1 VGSGNA
7 SEAAAGRTVISR
19 RRTSQNMM
27 LNDRLTTKYPKMAR
41 FVENLHTK
49 ALSLLA
55 AGALTSLQDHSLAT

>member
-1 VGSGNA
+1 MGSGNA
-7 SEAAAGRTVISR
+7 SEAAAGKTVISR

-27 LNDRLTTKYPKMAR
+27 LNDRMTTKYPNMAR
-41 FVENLHTK
+41 FVKNLHTK

>member
-1 VGSGNA
+1 
-7 SEAAAGRTVISR
+7 
-19 RRTSQNMM
+19 MM

-55 AGALTSLQDHSLAT
+55 AGALTSLQDHLLAT